1 MIWFCSDWHFS
12 HDKDFVWKARG
23 FNSVA
28 EMNEE
33 IIKRHNSVV
42 AEDDDVYVLG
52 DLCMSGDLVANKSF
66 IEQLN
71 GRIHVVFGNHCTANR
86 QKMYLEC
93 DNVIEVCGYSTMV
106 KYKKYSFY
114 VSHFPSN
121 TGNYDDDGR
130 GLKGRIIN
138 LCGHIHTTNEFE
150 DMDRGQLSYH
160 VEMDAHDCY
169 PTSAEEI
176 IVTLKH
182 YYGECDCDG
191 KCTECKCQK

>member
-52 DLCMSGDLVANKSF
+52 DLCMSGDLAANKSF

-93 DNVIEVCGYSTMV
+93 KNVVEICGYSTMV
-106 KYKKYSFY
+106 KYKKSLKSPMLYTAP
-114 VSHFPSN
+114 PSAPALFSRN
-121 TGNYDDDGR
+121 VE
-130 GLKGRIIN
+130 L
-138 LCGHIHTTNEFE
+138 TTTVFC
-150 DMDRGQLSYH
+150 
-160 VEMDAHDCY
+160 A
-169 PTSAEEI
+169 
-176 IVTLKH
+176 K
-182 YYGECDCDG
+182 
-191 KCTECKCQK
+191 